1 MNIIIIGAGPA
12 GMVAAINAKN
22 GNNNVILIEKN
33 DRVGKKLL
41 ATGNGRCNYT
51 HLNLSENNYSSPS
64 FVKKTLEEFSNQDLI
79 DYFSLLGLESTTDG
93 NRVYPITLKANSVL
107 NTLMYWLDKKGIDIR
122 SNTEVKEIK
131 KNKNGFD
138 VITSHD
144 KIEADI
150 VIAAFGGKSM
160 PASGSDGKSFE
171 ILKKLG
177 LKITELK
184 PALTQVKLE
193 SKYLKH
199 LSGTKV
205 IGKAKL
211 FKGNK
216 EIDERNGEILFT
228 NYGIS
233 GPPILDLSVNISE
246 GNFIEVPLINNVDE
260 NTVDKLYSRYYMLED
275 FSLEEYLM
283 GIVDK
288 KFIHYII
295 DYLNLDKKIAMNMI
309 SMPDFQK
316 IIEILLKSKFK
327 VIGTTGFKNSQVTR
341 GGVDLSEVNNYDYS
355 SKKFENLYIL
365 SAKHLILMA
374 TVEVTIYTLPL
385 PLDIDLV
392 KCLVKIICKIFAI
405 EDNSD

>member
-22 GNNNVILIEKN
+22 ENNKVILLEKN
-33 DRVGKKLL
+33 ERIGKKLL

-51 HLNLSENNYSSPS
+51 NLILSEENYSSKD
-64 FVKKTLEEFSNQDLI
+64 FVKETLKDFSNEDLI
-79 DYFSLLGLESTTDG
+79 NYFKVLGLESTTDG
-93 NRVYPITLKANSVL
+93 NRVYPLTLKANSVL
-107 NTLMYWLDKKGIDIR
+107 NILIYWLEKKGIDIR
-122 SNTEVKEIK
+122 TGTEVKEIK
-131 KNKNGFD
+131 KNKSGFD
-138 VITSHD
+138 VITDSETI
-144 KIEADI
+144 KADVI
-150 VIAAFGGKSM
+150 IAAFGGKSM
-160 PASGSDGKSFE
+160 PASGSDGRSFE

-177 LKITELK
+177 LKITDLK

-205 IGKAKL
+205 HGEAKL

-216 EIDERNGEILFT
+216 EIDRRRGEILFT

-246 GNFIEVPLINNVDE
+246 DNFIEVPLINNVDE
-260 NTVDKLYSRYYMLED
+260 KTVDSLYSRYYMFPD

-288 KFIHYII
+288 KFIHYIL

-309 SMPDFQK
+309 SMTDFQK
-316 IIEILLKSKFK
+316 IIEILLKSRFK

-341 GGVDLSEVNNYDYS
+341 GGVDLSQINCYDYS
-355 SKKFENLYIL
+355 TKKYENLYIIGEALNIDGDCGGYNLHFAFASGFRLGKIL
-365 SAKHLILMA
+365 SAK
-374 TVEVTIYTLPL
+374 
-385 PLDIDLV
+385 
-392 KCLVKIICKIFAI
+392 
-405 EDNSD
+405 N